1 MRPFAPAA
9 KQLSRPPAAVLF
21 DMDGLLL
28 DSERV
33 ALGIMSACASEL
45 GLAWNLEVGLRI
57 IGRNVDDS
65 NRILREHYGNDARLD
80 ALPAAFRARYDRHI
94 DDHAIP
100 HKPGVTELLDL
111 LDAHGIARAVATSTQ
126 RERAARKL
134 ERNGLLRRFDALVG
148 GDEVARG
155 KPAPDIFLAAA
166 RALDVQPSA
175 CLVLE
180 DSNSGA
186 RAGLAA
192 NMAVVMVPDLLEPD
206 ADVIA
211 MGALRQPSLI
221 DVAARL
227 DALFKRERLE
237 T

>member
-1 MRPFAPAA
+1 MP
-9 KQLSRPPAAVLF
+9 LSRPPAAVLF

-45 GLAWNLEVGLRI
+45 GLAWSPEVGLRI

-65 NRILREHYGNDARLD
+65 SRILREHYGNDARLD

-94 DDHAIP
+94 DDYAIA

-192 NMAVVMVPDLLEPD
+192 HMAVVMVPDLLEPD
-206 ADVIA
+206 DDVIA
-211 MGALRQPSLI
+211 MGALRQSSLI

-227 DALFKRERLE
+227 GALFKRERLE

>member
-1 MRPFAPAA
+1 MP
-9 KQLSRPPAAVLF
+9 LSRPPAAVLF

-33 ALGIMSACASEL
+33 ALGIMAACAREL
-45 GLAWNLEVGLRI
+45 GLVWNAEVGLRI

-100 HKPGVTELLDL
+100 HKPGVTALLDL

-166 RALDVQPSA
+166 RALDVPPSV

-186 RAGLAA
+186 RAALAA
-192 NMAVVMVPDLLEPD
+192 HMAVVVVPDLLEPD

-211 MGALRQPSLI
+211 MGALRQPSLV

-227 DALFKRERLE
+227 GALFNREGLE

>member
-9 KQLSRPPAAVLF
+9 TPLSRPPAAVLF

-33 ALGIMSACASEL
+33 ALGIMSACASAL
-45 GLAWNLEVGLRI
+45 GLTWNPEVGLRI

-80 ALPAAFRARYDRHI
+80 ALPAAFRAQYDRHI

-148 GDEVARG
+148 GDEVG
-155 KPAPDIFLAAA
+155 

-206 ADVIA
+206 DDVIA